1 MQATVSKK
9 RILCA
14 VVLALVLGAPDRAP
28 AGEEQPLT
36 LHGWLESKG
45 RETSYSARKTAF
57 ERTYVGEDYRGTLE
71 QNVRW
76 LRHLRGL
83 APVEPGKHVPAT
95 KRHAALRRY
104 ALKGWTLTLDPRKQV
119 LRLDVPKDERI
130 EQVLE
135 SDAARIGT
143 DVRGEPPL
151 RARIELAEDAY
162 FVPAGVLALK
172 AKQFDDGLYAAVEL
186 AAYHGRGRFPGKRV
200 LLDRLFHRLRKQGA
214 CAPGNGPAVFF
225 AATSIGPPL
234 YKAPAC
240 VAEAT
245 KRVRRGFL
253 ADELRSKPL
262 GFYTWYPLLRQV
274 FQQDRLLQTRL
285 VGDEGIAALVAALED
300 DSAVRSAYAA
310 TLRLNARL
318 TNPPVAQDLTA
329 RYGGKQPALPRK
341 GIRFYP
347 PSRSHEVTLAERLWG
362 DKPVPAG
369 ADLMNEL
376 IGRVQAGSLSLAV
389 RPDSGWY
396 DHQTWALEPLL
407 RPDQV
412 PESARLAF
420 TPRYRA
426 YLVDLFKGTL
436 ALTRETHV
444 KQLDLGA
451 CGAMMPPPTFHV
463 SPGLSV
469 EPLATHYKRRADA
482 YRFVRGVLAE
492 AFGPGAL
499 AGMRRETAD
508 GAVRLDLDTELRF
521 MERLFD
527 GAAQTAWAQI
537 GAEQAGH
544 GEQVGFDRFL
554 FRTWAGRLEHDPDV
568 GRDARMMVPVF
579 WDEARKQMKVWAF
592 LGWQERPLTIS
603 YEKPPAIG
611 ALHGP
616 EGKSSEQPEVRF
628 HTQHLKI
635 PCPVM
640 AEVYVRRLLDRDE
653 FRAHCDKYK
662 TRAGIL
668 RNLR

>member
-1 MQATVSKK
+1 
-9 RILCA
+9 
-14 VVLALVLGAPDRAP
+14 VVLAAVLAVLTAAPGRAP
-28 AGEEQPLT
+28 AGEAEPLT

-45 RETSYSARKTAF
+45 RKTSFSARKTAF

-83 APVEPGKHVPAT
+83 ARVAPGKNAPAS
-95 KRHAALRRY
+95 KKQAALREY
-104 ALKGWTLTLDPRKQV
+104 ELKGWTLTLDPRKQV

-130 EQVLE
+130 EQVFE
-135 SDAARIGT
+135 KDAQRVGT
-143 DVRGEPPL
+143 VVRGEPPL
-151 RARIELAEDAY
+151 RARIELAADAS
-162 FVPAGVLALK
+162 FVPAGVLAMK

-200 LLDRLFHRLRKQGA
+200 LLDGVYQRLHKQGA
-214 CAPGNGPAVFF
+214 CAKGNGPAVFF
-225 AATSIGPPL
+225 AAASLGHAN
-234 YKAPAC
+234 YRAPRC
-240 VAEAT
+240 VADAA
-245 KRVRRGFL
+245 KRTLKEFL
-253 ADELRSKPL
+253 AAPLRSKPL
-262 GFYTWYPLLRQV
+262 GFYTWQRYLQQV
-274 FQQDRLLQTRL
+274 FRQDRLLQTRL
-285 VGDEGIAALVAALED
+285 QGDAGIAALVAALEGD
-300 DSAVRSAYAA
+300 TAARDVYAA

-329 RYGGKQPALPRK
+329 RYGGKKPPLPRK

-362 DKPVPAG
+362 DRPVPEG

-389 RPDSGWY
+389 RADSGWY

-444 KQLDLGA
+444 KQVDFGGA
-451 CGAMMPPPTFHV
+451 GMAMPPPTFHV
-463 SPGLSV
+463 FPGLSV

-482 YRFVRGVLAE
+482 YRFVRGVLEE

-527 GAAQTAWAQI
+527 GAAETAWAQI
-537 GAEQAGH
+537 GADRAGY
-544 GEQVGFDRFL
+544 GERVGFDRFL

-579 WDEARKQMKVWAF
+579 WDEGRKQMKVWAF

-611 ALHGP
+611 SLHGP
-616 EGKSSEQPEVRF
+616 KGKKSSEKPEVRF
-628 HTQHLKI
+628 HVQRVTI

-653 FRAHCDKYK
+653 FRALCDEHE
-662 TRAGIL
+662 TRAAIL